1 MESSSKPDVL
11 MVGRYPEWEMPLFE
25 RDYVVHTLW
34 LAGDRARFLS
44 EVGPLIRAIATNGV
58 LGAGAALIDACP
70 KLEIIACFGVGFD
83 AIDLDRAR
91 ARGIRVTNTPDVLTD
106 DVADMAFALILASM
120 RRIVEGEAFV
130 RSGAWVKG
138 ALPLGRSL
146 NGKTLGV
153 IGYGRIGRAVASRAP
168 AFGMSVAYCDLARD
182 PAAPHGYYPDPVSL
196 ARASDILVAA
206 TAGGAATRNLVN
218 AAVFEALGPEGLFVN
233 VSRGTVVDEG
243 ALIAALEEKRIG
255 AAALD
260 VFWNEPNIDPRLLGF
275 KNIIVQPHHAS
286 GTVEARKAMGKLVRD
301 NLAAHFAGRP
311 LPTPVI

>member
-1 MESSSKPDVL
+1 MTKPDVL

-25 RDYVVHTLW
+25 RDYVVHKLW
-34 LAGDRARFLS
+34 LATDRARFLS
-44 EVGPLIRAIATNGV
+44 EVGPAIRAIATNGV
-58 LGAGAALIDACP
+58 LGAGAELIDACP

-91 ARGIRVTNTPDVLTD
+91 ARGIRVTNTPDVLTE

-130 RSGAWVKG
+130 RSGAWAKG
-138 ALPLGRSL
+138 ALPLGKSL

-153 IGYGRIGRAVASRAP
+153 IGLGRIGRAIARRAP
-168 AFGMSVAYCDLARD
+168 GLRHEPRLLRHRPRPGGAARLFSRS
-182 PAAPHGYYPDPVSL
+182 VSL
-196 ARASDILVAA
+196 ARVSDILVAA
-206 TAGGAATRNLVN
+206 TAGGAGTKNLVD

-233 VSRGTVVDEG
+233 VSRGTVVDEP

-275 KNIIVQPHHAS
+275 KNVIVQPHHAS

-311 LPTPVI
+311 LPTPVV

>member
-1 MESSSKPDVL
+1 MTKPDVL

-25 RDYVVHTLW
+25 RDYVVHKLW
-34 LAGDRARFLS
+34 LATDRARFLS
-44 EVGPLIRAIATNGV
+44 EVGPAIRAIATNGV
-58 LGAGAALIDACP
+58 LGAGAELIDACP

-91 ARGIRVTNTPDVLTD
+91 TRGIRVTNTPDVLTE

-120 RRIVEGEAFV
+120 RRIVEGEGFV
-130 RSGAWVKG
+130 RSGAWTKG
-138 ALPLGRSL
+138 ALPLGKSL

-153 IGYGRIGRAVASRAP
+153 IGLGRIGRAIARRAT
-168 AFGMSVAYCDLARD
+168 AFGMSVAYCDIAED
-182 PAAPHGYYPDPVSL
+182 PEASHAYFPDPVSL
-196 ARASDILVAA
+196 ARVSDILVAA
-206 TAGGAATRNLVN
+206 TAGGAGTKNLVN

-233 VSRGTVVDEG
+233 VSRGTVVDEP

-275 KNIIVQPHHAS
+275 KTVIVQPHHAS

>member
-1 MESSSKPDVL
+1 MTKPDVL

-25 RDYVVHTLW
+25 RDYVVHKLW
-34 LAGDRARFLS
+34 LATDRARFLS
-44 EVGPLIRAIATNGV
+44 EVGPAIRAIATNGV
-58 LGAGAALIDACP
+58 LGAGAELIDACP

-91 ARGIRVTNTPDVLTD
+91 TRGIRVTNTPDVLTE

-120 RRIVEGEAFV
+120 RRIVEGEGFV
-130 RSGAWVKG
+130 RSGAWTKG
-138 ALPLGRSL
+138 ALPLGKSL

-153 IGYGRIGRAVASRAP
+153 IGLGRIGRAIARRAT
-168 AFGMSVAYCDLARD
+168 AFGMSVAYCDIAED
-182 PAAPHGYYPDPVSL
+182 PEAPHAYFPDPVSL
-196 ARASDILVAA
+196 ARVSDILVAA
-206 TAGGAATRNLVN
+206 TAGGAGTKNLVN

-233 VSRGTVVDEG
+233 VSRGTVVDEP

-275 KNIIVQPHHAS
+275 KTVIVQPHHAS

>member
-1 MESSSKPDVL
+1 MTKPDVL

-25 RDYVVHTLW
+25 RDYVVHKLW
-34 LAGDRARFLS
+34 LATDRARFLS
-44 EVGPLIRAIATNGV
+44 EVGPAIRAIATNGV
-58 LGAGAALIDACP
+58 LGAGAELIDACP

-91 ARGIRVTNTPDVLTD
+91 TRGIRVTNTPDVLTE

-120 RRIVEGEAFV
+120 RRIVEGEGFV
-130 RSGAWVKG
+130 RSGAWTKG
-138 ALPLGRSL
+138 ALPLGKSL

-153 IGYGRIGRAVASRAP
+153 IGLGRIGRAIARRAT
-168 AFGMSVAYCDLARD
+168 AFGMSVAYCDLAED
-182 PAAPHGYYPDPVSL
+182 PEASHAYFPDPVSL
-196 ARASDILVAA
+196 ARVSDILVAA
-206 TAGGAATRNLVN
+206 TAGGAGTKNLVN

-233 VSRGTVVDEG
+233 VSRGTVVDEP

-275 KNIIVQPHHAS
+275 KTVIVQPHHAS

-311 LPTPVI
+311 LPTPVV

>member
-1 MESSSKPDVL
+1 MTKPDVL
-11 MVGRYPEWEMPLFE
+11 MVSRYPDWEMPFFE
-25 RDYVVHTLW
+25 RDYDVHKLW
-34 LAGDRARFLS
+34 LADNRARFLS
-44 EVGPLIRAIATNGV
+44 EFGPRIRAIATNGV
-58 LGAGAALIDACP
+58 LGAGAELIDACP

-91 ARGIRVTNTPDVLTD
+91 ARGIRVTNTPDVLTE
-106 DVADMAFALILASM
+106 DVADMAFALILASW

-130 RSGAWVKG
+130 RSGAWRKG

-146 NGKTLGV
+146 NGNRLGI
-153 IGYGRIGRAVASRAP
+153 IGYGRIGRAIARRAP

-182 PAAPHGYYPDPVSL
+182 ADTSHAYQPDPVSL
-196 ARASDILVAA
+196 ARESDVLVAA
-206 TAGGAATRNLVN
+206 TAGGVGTRGIVN
-218 AAVFEALGPEGLFVN
+218 AAVLEALGPEGLFVN

-260 VFWNEPNIDPRLLGF
+260 VFLNEPNISDRLLGF
-275 KNIIVQPHHAS
+275 SNVIVQPHHAS

-311 LPTPVI
+311 LVTPVI

>member
-1 MESSSKPDVL
+1 MTKPDVL

-25 RDYVVHTLW
+25 RDYVVHKLW
-34 LAGDRARFLS
+34 LASDRARFLN

-58 LGAGAALIDACP
+58 LGAGAELIDACP

-91 ARGIRVTNTPDVLTD
+91 PRGVRVTNTPDVLTE
-106 DVADMAFALILASM
+106 DVADMAFALILASL
-120 RRIVEGEAFV
+120 RRIIEGEAFV

-138 ALPLGRSL
+138 ALPLGKSL
-146 NGKTLGV
+146 NGKALGL
-153 IGYGRIGRAVASRAP
+153 IGLGRIGRAVARRAP
-168 AFGMSVAYCDLARD
+168 AFGMSVAYCDLAKD
-182 PAAPHGYYPDPVSL
+182 PDAPHAYYPDPVSL
-196 ARASDILVAA
+196 AQASDVLVAA

-218 AAVFEALGPEGLFVN
+218 GAVFEALGPEGLFVN
-233 VSRGTVVDEG
+233 VSRGTVVDEA
-243 ALIAALEEKRIG
+243 ALIAALEQKRIG

-260 VFWNEPNIDPRLLGF
+260 VFWNEPNVDPRLLGF
-275 KNIIVQPHHAS
+275 ANVIVQPHHAS
-286 GTVEARKAMGKLVRD
+286 GTIEARNAMGKLVRD